1 MPAVSI
7 CTDSFLVPAQAMAEA
22 YGFPGY
28 EFVTVPHPVASLD
41 DQQIQARVRGV
52 LPEVLRILGLES

>member
-7 CTDSFLVPAQAMAEA
+7 CTDSFLAPAQAMAEA

-28 EFVTVPHPVASLD
+28 EFVAVPHPLASLD
-41 DQQIQARVRGV
+41 DQQIQARVTDA
-52 LPEVLRILGLES
+52 LPEVLRILGLEA

>member
-41 DQQIQARVRGV
+41 DEQIQARVRDV
-52 LPEVLRILGLES
+52 LPEVLRIIGLES